1 VIGRIVKESNPSAER
16 LAGLGVYQW
25 PVWTKEASL
34 FPWTYDSQ
42 ETCYF
47 LEGDATVTPEGGEP
61 LRLGAGDLVIFP
73 AGMRCTWQVHRR
85 VRKHYT
91 FA

>member
-1 VIGRIVKESNPSAER
+1 MFGRIVKESSPSAER
-16 LAGLGVYQW
+16 LAELGVYQW

-47 LEGDATVTPEGGEP
+47 LEGEVTVTPEDGES

-85 VRKHYT
+85 VRKHYR